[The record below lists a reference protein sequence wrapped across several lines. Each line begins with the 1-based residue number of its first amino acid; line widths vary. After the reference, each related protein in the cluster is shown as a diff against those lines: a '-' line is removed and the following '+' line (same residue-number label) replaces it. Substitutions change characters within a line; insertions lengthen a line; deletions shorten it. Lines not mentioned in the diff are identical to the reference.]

1 MLEKKE
7 MNESLIIG
15 SLSIASAQGLQSSY
29 SEKCRDAT
37 NPQFLANLV
46 TFTEEILN
54 GKFHFLCSV

>member
-1 MLEKKE
+1 MQEKKE

-37 NPQFLANLV
+37 GRKPLIF
-46 TFTEEILN
+46 
-54 GKFHFLCSV
+54 